1 MPITVMIP
9 DQELFD
15 QKINR
20 FLTVKGRK
28 LSFEHSLLSI
38 SKWESIWHKPYLS
51 TDKKTDEETYSY
63 LACMCLDKDV
73 NPLLFRIMD
82 RESIQ
87 KIVSYIDN
95 PMTATT
101 FREDENKKNKR
112 EIITNEIVYYWMTE
126 LNIPFDPCQKW
137 HFNHLMTLIK
147 VASIKK
153 QPPKKMGKKEWA
165 SQRAALNAQRRAK
178 YHTSG

>member
-1 MPITVMIP
+1 MPVTITVA
-9 DQELFD
+9 DRELFD
-15 QKINR
+15 QRINR

-38 SKWESIWHKPYLS
+38 SKWEAIWHKPYLS
-51 TDKKTDEETYSY
+51 ADKKTEEETFSY
-63 LACMCLDKDV
+63 LECMCLDKDV
-73 NPLLFRIMD
+73 NPLLFR
-82 RESIQ
+82 SIDHVSMK
-87 KIVSYIDN
+87 KIVDYIDN

-101 FREDENKKNKR
+101 FREDKKNNKR

-137 HFNHLMTLIK
+137 HFNHLMTLIR
-147 VASIKK
+147 VASLKK
-153 QPPKKMGKKEWA
+153 TPPKKMGKKEWA

>member
-1 MPITVMIP
+1 MPITITIA
-9 DQELFD
+9 DQEFFD
-15 QKINR
+15 QKTNR

-51 TDKKTDEETYSY
+51 LERKTDEEAYSY
-63 LACMCLDKDV
+63 LECMCLDKDV
-73 NPLLFRIMD
+73 NPLLFK
-82 RESIQ
+82 SIDHETMKQ
-87 KIVSYIDN
+87 IVAYIDN
-95 PMTATT
+95 SMTATT
-101 FREDENKKNKR
+101 FREDKKNNKR
-112 EIITNEIVYYWMTE
+112 EIITNEIIYYWMTE

-137 HFNHLMTLIK
+137 HFNHLMTLIR
-147 VASIKK
+147 VASAKK
-153 QPPKKMGKKEWA
+153 TPPKKMGKKEWA

>member
-1 MPITVMIP
+1 MPITITIP
-9 DQELFD
+9 DRDFYDQELNQFV
-15 QKINR
+15 
-20 FLTVKGRK
+20 TVKGRS

-38 SKWESIWHKPYLS
+38 TKWESKWHKPYLS
-51 TDKKTDEETYSY
+51 KTEKTKEEAIDY
-63 LACMCLDKDV
+63 LRCMCLDKVDDPIIFMAIDEKGMTEV
-73 NPLLFRIMD
+73 A
-82 RESIQ
+82 
-87 KIVSYIDN
+87 KYIED

-101 FREDENKKNKR
+101 FREDKNRPSR

-137 HFNHLMTLIK
+137 HFNRLMTLIR

-165 SQRAALNAQRRAK
+165 AQRSAINAQRRAK
-178 YHTSG
+178 YNSKG

>member
-1 MPITVMIP
+1 MPVSISIP
-9 DQELFD
+9 DRELFD
-15 QKINR
+15 QVNKR
-20 FLTVKGRK
+20 FLTIKGRT

-38 SKWESIWHKPYLS
+38 SKWEAIWHKPYLS
-51 TDKKTDEETYSY
+51 RNKKTEEETYSY
-63 LACMCLDKDV
+63 LECMCLDRDV
-73 NPLLFRIMD
+73 NPLLFRSID
-82 RESIQ
+82 YESMK
-87 KIVSYIDN
+87 KIVAYIDN

-101 FREDENKKNKR
+101 FREDQHKKKQ

-137 HFNHLMTLIK
+137 HFNHLMTLIR
-147 VASIKK
+147 VASNKK
-153 QPPKKMGKKEWA
+153 TPPKKMGKKEWA